1 MVLRDG
7 QLQQVQPCEGFFEAL
22 ADIAGSESSSPMLQ
36 EMAVRAAAVVQCSAQ
51 TGRSLDL
58 MSSAAGYTGT
68 RAHGYMASVAHTV
81 PCSG

>member
-1 MVLRDG
+1 MVIRDG
-7 QLQQVQPCEGFFEAL
+7 RLQQLQQRQPCKGLFEAL

-68 RAHGYMASVAHTV
+68 RAPGTW
-81 PCSG
+81 PR